1 MRLIVI
7 LTLLI
12 AGAAAAAA
20 KANAPEPIRIEMN
33 GVLTGPSTVEGTFSL
48 TGFTQDSGRYVET
61 FRFAGST
68 IHGEKTLVGA
78 TGTLVLRVQAV
89 LEWLSPTRVQF
100 AAGHWQ
106 IVSGTGSYAGLT
118 GGGSPL
124 STDSAADLATGTVR
138 VVHEGQVI

>member
-1 MRLIVI
+1 MRVIVV
-7 LTLLI
+7 LTLLL
-12 AGAAAAAA
+12 AGASAAPAE
-20 KANAPEPIRIEMN
+20 ANAPEPIRIEMN

-48 TGFTQDSGRYVET
+48 TGVAQDSGTYVET

-78 TGTLVLRVQAV
+78 RGTLVLRVQAV
-89 LEWLSPTRVQF
+89 LEWLSPTRVRF

-106 IVSGTGSYAGLT
+106 IVSGMDSYAGLT

-124 STDSAADLATGTVR
+124 AIDGVADLATGTVR
-138 VVHEGQVI
+138 VVHEGQVH